1 MHLRKSRGIKF
12 WQRID
17 AQCAHAAKILQ
28 SFTPQDYLYLC
39 YYFAHVLHEK
49 CICLLSIWCI

>member
-12 WQRID
+12 WQRLD

-28 SFTPQDYLYLC
+28 SFTPQDY
-39 YYFAHVLHEK
+39 YFVLV
-49 CICLLSIWCI
+49 L

>member
-17 AQCAHAAKILQ
+17 AQCAHTAKILQ
-28 SFTPQDYLYLC
+28 SFTPQDYLYLF
-39 YYFAHVLHEK
+39 YNFEHVLHEI
-49 CICLLSIWCI
+49 CICL